1 MITIGCVGCVLVW
14 ASQCFAYI
22 RYFNWLRR
30 HKNDLDQLKEEDPRT
45 YSRYDRDNTNKR
57 ERFHS
62 LLSPTQPAPAYIG
75 LTMCLLTIFV
85 FSSAT
90 WWKNDATFK
99 KVAVAYAGVCILL
112 LPYFLFSLSFLLSY
126 PLALLGPGL

>member
-1 MITIGCVGCVLVW
+1 
-14 ASQCFAYI
+14 
-22 RYFNWLRR
+22 
-30 HKNDLDQLKEEDPRT
+30 
-45 YSRYDRDNTNKR
+45 
-57 ERFHS
+57 
-62 LLSPTQPAPAYIG
+62 
-75 LTMCLLTIFV
+75 MCLLTIFV